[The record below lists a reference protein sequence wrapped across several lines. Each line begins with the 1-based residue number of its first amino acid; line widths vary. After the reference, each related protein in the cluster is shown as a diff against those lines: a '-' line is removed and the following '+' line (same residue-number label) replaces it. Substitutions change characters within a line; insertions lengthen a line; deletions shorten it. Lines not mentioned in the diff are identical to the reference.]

1 MYATEP
7 ALPEAPKTLRGKYLL
22 EDRLGEGGMAVV
34 WRARHLL
41 VERTVAIK
49 MLRPEVARLPNVP
62 QRFVQEARAAWLIDH
77 PNVVSV
83 LDVDV
88 DDDGTPFIVQE
99 LLDGE
104 DLEAHLARV
113 GPLSPAALVAL
124 VAPALDALAAAHARG
139 VIHRD
144 LKPSNVFLS
153 RTSRGLMPKLLDF
166 GISRIASDDTRMTS
180 TGVVMGTPAYM
191 APEQVHSPKKVDARA
206 DLWAF
211 GVMCYEL
218 LSGKLPFEGESSGE
232 LLVKLCTADPKPLCE
247 SVRGVPLALETLV
260 MSCLRR
266 DPAARPASAAV
277 LHEQLR
283 ALEANGSLAVTMTD
297 DISTAATYIG
307 HRPDLPMGAA
317 ATAMD
322 AASMVVTAPA
332 NDGAAPSTRGPANDD
347 VPTPSA
353 THDPNAPANDDAR
366 AAVTTTPMLLASPP
380 RRRGVWIALVALVAL
395 GAAAAAWQMSAAP
408 RALPPA
414 VAPTL
419 VVVRVPSPAPSPT
432 PAAQI
437 TAPITAPTPARA
449 ATTPPVVPMAQHS
462 RRGRHD
468 HATRPEPTPTAPTAP
483 TVATSPTAP
492 PTPVAAAI
500 VPPGPP
506 PEAPVAR
513 PPTPVRTQPEAT
525 PAPDRRVRYTTDY
538 GH

>member
-1 MYATEP
+1 MHATEP

-113 GPLSPAALVAL
+113 GPLTPAALVAL

-144 LKPSNVFLS
+144 LKPSNVFLA

-166 GISRIASDDTRMTS
+166 GISRIASDDARMTS

-191 APEQVHSPKKVDARA
+191 APEQVHSPKKVDSRA

-218 LSGKLPFEGESSGE
+218 LSGKLPFDGESPGE
-232 LLVKLCTADPKPLCE
+232 LLVKICTCEPRPLSE
-247 SVRGVPLALETLV
+247 AVRGVPLALEALV
-260 MSCLRR
+260 MACLRR
-266 DPAARPASAAV
+266 DPAARPASAGA
-277 LHEQLR
+277 LYEQLR
-283 ALEANGSLAVTMTD
+283 ALEAGGALVTVAAD
-297 DISTAATYIG
+297 DISTAATFVG
-307 HRPDLPMGAA
+307 HRPELPPGAMVTAIEGGLVA
-317 ATAMD
+317 A
-322 AASMVVTAPA
+322 APA
-332 NDGAAPSTRGPANDD
+332 NDARTTQHGPANDD
-347 VPTPSA
+347 APAPTVVSDA
-353 THDPNAPANDDAR
+353 YGPANDDAR
-366 AAVTTTPMLLASPP
+366 RAARTAPLVTEVAAP
-380 RRRGVWIALVALVAL
+380 RRTRAALVASLITLGVLA
-395 GAAAAAWQMSAAP
+395 GAAVAWRMNASPVTTSRRAAA
-408 RALPPA
+408 
-414 VAPTL
+414 
-419 VVVRVPSPAPSPT
+419 PT
-432 PAAQI
+432 PVVMR
-437 TAPITAPTPARA
+437 APTPAPAAAPTAAPVPVATSVLQAPVAPAPAPSSRPRA
-449 ATTPPVVPMAQHS
+449 GRRERPVRASAPAAQVIAPPLTPVVAPPPAVVTPEPPVV
-462 RRGRHD
+462 
-468 HATRPEPTPTAPTAP
+468 RPPP
-483 TVATSPTAP
+483 SAP
-492 PTPVAAAI
+492 PAAA
-500 VPPGPP
+500 
-506 PEAPVAR
+506 
-513 PPTPVRTQPEAT
+513 Q
-525 PAPDRRVRYTTDY
+525 DRRVRYTTDY
-538 GH
+538 GP